1 MPINNQA
8 YQNITEA
15 AFSVMS
21 GKKPLDEQARLLTE
35 GAFDGWLW
43 DGVPFPE
50 TIGNPPSASF
60 TFALNYM
67 AIYVYLLSAYDSPYE
82 AFENEPNFGG
92 GGDGPNP
99 SNPFDPDDP
108 WTRFFTVD
116 QIGIQNYDYNGDGIV
131 GFEDWLIV
139 FQMAFNPAVP
149 YWVNNSFYRRM
160 LEKGEISRMPQP
172 KKFGLAPVNP
182 LATRPGT
189 RSPDGS
195 NPQTGAVRGMR
206 EETMMGMGDKR
217 DRKQQFDMIMKMGD
231 MAASGKIPSGKGGM
245 QQGSMSGQETMPP
258 DSLSKFGKMGMGMK
272 PQMGGMKP
280 PMGGM
285 PKMGGMKPP
294 AGMPKMGGMKPP
306 AGMPK
311 MGGGMEQAM
320 GMKPQ
325 MPGMGAMGGMQQ
337 PAPTPKMPSMSDQP
351 QVKQKLQNLVPFD
364 PNKKKKGMMGMGVE
378 GEAMPK
384 INNKKLKFGIPGMD
398 DDRGDGNRY
407 DKKGNLKAL
416 KRTGIEGEAMRAYQG
431 ARAGRQMFKTQA
443 RRGY

>member
-1 MPINNQA
+1 MA
-8 YQNITEA
+8 EA
-15 AFSVMS
+15 
-21 GKKPLDEQARLLTE
+21 E
-35 GAFDGWLW
+35 
-43 DGVPFPE
+43 
-50 TIGNPPSASF
+50 
-60 TFALNYM
+60 
-67 AIYVYLLSAYDSPYE
+67 
-82 AFENEPNFGG
+82 FGG
-92 GGDGPNP
+92 
-99 SNPFDPDDP
+99 SNPFEPDDG
-108 WTRFFTVD
+108 WDRFFQMD
-116 QIGIQNYDYNGDGIV
+116 DFGINNYDYNQDGLIT
-131 GFEDWLIV
+131 FEDFMIL
-139 FQMAFNPAVP
+139 FQMAYNPSIP
-149 YWVNNSFYRRM
+149 YYVNAPFYNRM
-160 LEKGEISRMPQP
+160 LEKGEQSRIPRP
-172 KKFGLAPVNP
+172 KQFGTPPTNP
-182 LATRPGT
+182 LAARPGV

-195 NPQTGAVRGMR
+195 NPQTGAVRGMS
-206 EETMMGMGDKR
+206 EEMMMGMNKKKNPLFGGGESDQIK
-217 DRKQQFDMIMKMGD
+217 KIAQ
-231 MAASGKIPSGKGGM
+231 AAAKGNA
-245 QQGSMSGQETMPP
+245 
-258 DSLSKFGKMGMGMK
+258 

-280 PMGGM
+280 PVGGM

-294 AGMPKMGGMKPP
+294 AG
-306 AGMPK
+306 GMPK

-384 INNKKLKFGIPGMD
+384 MNNKKLKFDIPGMD

-416 KRTGIEGEAMRAYQG
+416 KRTGIEGEAMGAYQG

>member
-1 MPINNQA
+1 MPINNQS

-15 AFSVMS
+15 AYNVMS
-21 GKKPLDEQARLLTE
+21 GRKPLDEQARLLTE

-50 TIGNPPSASF
+50 TIGDPPSASF

-99 SNPFDPDDP
+99 SNPFDPDDS
-108 WTRFFTVD
+108 WNRFFTVD
-116 QIGIQNYDYNGDGIV
+116 QIGLQNYDYNGDGIV
-131 GFEDWLIV
+131 GFDDWLIV

-182 LATRPGT
+182 LATRPGM

-245 QQGSMSGQETMPP
+245 QQGSMSGQEMMPP
-258 DSLSKFGKMGMGMK
+258 QTLSKLVK
-272 PQMGGMKP
+272 GGS
-280 PMGGM
+280 
-285 PKMGGMKPP
+285 
-294 AGMPKMGGMKPP
+294 
-306 AGMPK
+306 
-311 MGGGMEQAM
+311 GMEQGM

-325 MPGMGAMGGMQQ
+325 MPGMGAMGDMQK
-337 PAPTPKMPSMSDQP
+337 PAPTPEMPSMSDQP
-351 QVKQKLQNLVPFD
+351 EMKKLLGGMMNKMGLD
-364 PNKKKKGMMGMGVE
+364 PEKMKKGMMGMGVE
-378 GEAMPK
+378 GEAMQ
-384 INNKKLKFGIPGMD
+384 
-398 DDRGDGNRY
+398 
-407 DKKGNLKAL
+407 
-416 KRTGIEGEAMRAYQG
+416 AYQS
-431 ARAGRQMFKTQA
+431 ARDARQMFKTQA